1 MKNMRQINNAVKLT
15 KNGIWLGDHYE
26 ILLCG
31 SLFYFRLPRAVW
43 RDRIAKLKQ
52 AGYNCVDVYFP
63 WNYHEKADGSFDFEG
78 ERDVKY
84 FLEELKN
91 AGLYVIARPGP
102 YICSEWNGGAI
113 PARILESGMPIRC
126 DDKAFL
132 GEVDKWYSAVL
143 PEIAPYTYSNG
154 GTVILLQIENELDF
168 FDCPDP
174 EAYISRLVKIA
185 RRHLGDIP
193 YFCCAG
199 QFDVTR
205 AGGFTDGVEATMNCY
220 PDSLDPAF
228 DKELQAY
235 AFRFMEREKPLLVS
249 ETNRD
254 HFLLRRELSC
264 GSKLLGAYNQVA
276 GNNFDYNQAVNNW
289 GSPDALLA
297 TQYDFWSMID
307 VTGVFRPEAEEAV
320 LFSGFL
326 KVAGQALAASLPASP
341 SVLPDSC
348 SFTATEGG
356 LRVLALQGGGAA
368 VCAPNYSKEE
378 GTIEFTYN
386 GRTVKAVVQP
396 QRAPF
401 FLFDFDLAPLG
412 ISARLTKA
420 NCEPVYAG
428 NQEIVFYTENSP
440 EIGLDFG
447 DGEKLVTGDSKINGV
462 SVRFV
467 DRAQAIALLTNGN
480 PPVCGKYES
489 EKSANFYACSLPARH
504 PQPAGEK
511 THFGALGVSEGAVE
525 YELQAP
531 QGKELFV
538 EHPCDLI
545 RVTAD
550 GKRGDTYFAD
560 GRDVVLPASK
570 SGQYEVT
577 VEKWGHSNFDDSQSP
592 AIRAAC
598 KKGAL
603 SFGIVKKTEKIQR
616 CDFHLLKEYGAKKLD
631 LEKTFPVRL
640 SVDKWNSTKKPVICA
655 YSLEATRTADRL
667 VIKATEQI
675 DIAVYLNGSLLGE
688 CDFGTF
694 ELTPYLKK
702 GETGTV
708 TLVYR
713 KHLWTQSAGDVKLLH
728 IDKLKPVSIRA
739 LTAKEMCAISG
750 KGSAVSL
757 PLKVEKEAG
766 LYANI
771 PVKRE
776 SIVRFAGKNLKLT
789 CVMDGRVIGR
799 LIVDWEHAPALHGG
813 EHTELYLCP
822 AWSGDLYVYAE
833 SLGAD
838 AELSGAEILSV
849 R

>member
-1 MKNMRQINNAVKLT
+1 MQQSNNAVKLT
-15 KNGIWLGDHYE
+15 KHGILLGDHYE
-26 ILLCG
+26 VLLCG

-43 RDRIAKLKQ
+43 KDRIEKLKR

-91 AGLYVIARPGP
+91 AGIYVIARPGP
-102 YICSEWNGGAI
+102 YICSEWNGGAL

-126 DDKAFL
+126 NDKAFL
-132 GEVDKWYSAVL
+132 KEVAKWYRAIL
-143 PEIAPYTYSNG
+143 TEIAPYTYSNG
-154 GTVILLQIENELDF
+154 GSVILLQIENELDF

-174 EAYISRLVKIA
+174 EAYIAELVKIA
-185 RRHLGDIP
+185 HPYVSDIP

-205 AGGFTDGVEATMNCY
+205 AGGLTNGVEATMNCY

-228 DKELQAY
+228 DKELQGY

-289 GSPDALLA
+289 GSPDAILA

-307 VTGVFRPEAEEAV
+307 VTGNYRPEAEEAV
-320 LFSGFL
+320 LFSAFL
-326 KVAGQALAASLPASP
+326 KVAGQALAGALPESP

-348 SFTATEGG
+348 TFTATEGG

-368 VCAPNYSKEE
+368 VCVPNYSKEK
-378 GTIEFTYN
+378 GTIEFTYK
-386 GRTVKAVVQP
+386 GRTVKADVLP

-401 FLFDFDLAPLG
+401 FLFDFDLAAHG
-412 ISARLTKA
+412 IPARLTRA
-420 NCEPVYAG
+420 NCEPVYVG
-428 NQEIVFYTENSP
+428 KDEIVFFAESTP

-447 DGEKLVTGDSKINGV
+447 DGEKLFTKDGTINGI
-462 SVRFV
+462 SVRFA
-467 DRAQAIALLTNGN
+467 DRREALSLLTNGN
-480 PPVCGKYES
+480 PPVCKEYES
-489 EKSANFYACSLPARH
+489 DKLVNFFACSLPAWI
-504 PQPAGEK
+504 PQPAGEN
-511 THFGALGVSEGAVE
+511 THFGALGISEGAVE
-525 YELQAP
+525 YVLQATE
-531 QGKELFV
+531 GKELFV
-538 EHPCDLI
+538 EHPCDLM

-560 GRDVVLPASK
+560 GRDVILPAS
-570 SGQYEVT
+570 GNGHYEVV

-603 SFGIVKKTEKIQR
+603 SFGIVKKTEKVQR
-616 CDFHLLKEYGAKKLD
+616 CDFHLLNEYGAKKIK

-640 SVDKWNSTKKPVICA
+640 SVDKWNSTRKPVICA
-655 YSLEATRTADRL
+655 YSLQATRTADRL
-667 VIKATEQI
+667 IIKATEQI
-675 DIAVYLNGSLLGE
+675 DIAVYLNGNLLGE

-694 ELTPYLKK
+694 ELTPYLKE
-702 GETGTV
+702 GQTGTV

-713 KHLWTQSAGDVKLLH
+713 KHLWTQNAGELKLLH
-728 IDKLKPVSIRA
+728 IDTLKPVSIRA
-739 LTAKEMCAISG
+739 LTGSAMCTISG
-750 KGSAVSL
+750 KGNALSL
-757 PLKVEKEAG
+757 PLKVEKEEGIYTKIA
-766 LYANI
+766 
-771 PVKRE
+771 VERE
-776 SIVRFAGKNLKLT
+776 SIVRFSGKNVKLT

-799 LIVDWEHAPALHGG
+799 LVIDWEHAPALHGG
-813 EHTELYLCP
+813 EHKELYICP
-822 AWSGDLYVYAE
+822 AWSGDLYIYAE
-833 SLGAD
+833 PLGAD